1 MARQWSWVWPVCQ
14 VWQILYRDFMET
26 QCLEYGRQL
35 ADTMIPILL
44 EYQKVLTKY
53 INRFVNVY
61 QPKKLI
67 RIRNRIIEQ
76 SRTVIHVQR
85 PNNRNINY
93 NKHEEI
99 LYNTLFKFFNSNVD
113 NLKRLYQLSMPTSP
127 MEYQPNRFNTDDRRQ
142 ERPYSRPWMETNQAN
157 WFISLYG
164 TTSIQVAGGRKPI
177 REQVRQ
183 PIRCDIVLF

>member
-1 MARQWSWVWPVCQ
+1 
-14 VWQILYRDFMET
+14 
-26 QCLEYGRQL
+26 
-35 ADTMIPILL
+35 MIPILL

-164 TTSIQVAGGRKPI
+164 TTSI
-177 REQVRQ
+177 
-183 PIRCDIVLF
+183 

>member
-1 MARQWSWVWPVCQ
+1 
-14 VWQILYRDFMET
+14 
-26 QCLEYGRQL
+26 
-35 ADTMIPILL
+35 MIPILL

-127 MEYQPNRFNTDDRRQ
+127 MEYQPNRFNTDGLIDGMAVNTFQ
-142 ERPYSRPWMETNQAN
+142 Y
-157 WFISLYG
+157 
-164 TTSIQVAGGRKPI
+164 
-177 REQVRQ
+177 
-183 PIRCDIVLF
+183 